1 MKLKPCPFCG
11 RTRIKTRRLSQML
24 ARPPAE
30 RDFYKHCETCGA
42 CGPLGVRP
50 TSAGALWN
58 DRIDDP
64 DLTEMPVIAR
74 ALCRPISTRTSP

>member
-11 RTRIKTRRLSQML
+11 GTRIKTRRLSEML
-24 ARPPAE
+24 GCTPSPL
-30 RDFYKHCETCGA
+30 DFYKNCEGCDA

-58 DRIDDP
+58 DRTADSNP
-64 DLTEMPVIAR
+64 TNAQATAQARGGPIAAR
-74 ALCRPISTRTSP
+74 SYS

>member
-1 MKLKPCPFCG
+1 MKPCPFCA
-11 RTRIKTRRLSQML
+11 RTRIKTRRLNQML
-24 ARPPAE
+24 AFSPAE
-30 RDFYKHCETCGA
+30 LDFYKHCENCGA
-42 CGPLGVRP
+42 CGLLGVRP

-74 ALCRPISTRTSP
+74 PRRSPNSARSSP